1 MLISDWSSDVCSS
14 DLVAGVRLPRRA
26 DFDVAIIGLSG
37 IIAALILLLRGLM
50 DKFWLI
56 LTSVPTEG
64 WVGLLSAL
72 FGSLLTTVG
81 VLLSNRANRQ
91 QLQLRLEHE
100 ERLTRERLLRDRLE
114 ELYVLVS
121 HWINAMFADHA
132 RLTLVMRG
140 HTDYNQYLDS
150 IINTKDRKSV
160 VEGKSMSERVD
171 PGGRRTI

>member
-1 MLISDWSSDVCSS
+1 
-14 DLVAGVRLPRRA
+14 
-26 DFDVAIIGLSG
+26 
-37 IIAALILLLRGLM
+37 M

-121 HWINAMFADHA
+121 HWINDMFADHA

-140 HTDYNQYLDS
+140 HTDYNQYLNYH
-150 IINTKDRKSV
+150 INTKTGEKGDFYRMKMIIGSY
-160 VEGKSMSERVD
+160 GGHRPERRGV
-171 PGGRRTI
+171 